1 MPPQAGSGA
10 WPEGEKLTGNTV
22 FDVILAILLGLVI
35 WRMSLAV
42 IRMLSTPPTEV
53 DPDDVVSVDQDYTC
67 TVCGAELTMRAVNVQ
82 NVQDNAP
89 PRHCREE
96 MVAVWRPS

>member
-1 MPPQAGSGA
+1 MVRSL
-10 WPEGEKLTGNTV
+10 GENLTGNTV
-22 FDVILAILLGLVI
+22 LDVILAILLGLVI
-35 WRMSLAV
+35 WRMSLSV

-82 NVQDNAP
+82 DDAP